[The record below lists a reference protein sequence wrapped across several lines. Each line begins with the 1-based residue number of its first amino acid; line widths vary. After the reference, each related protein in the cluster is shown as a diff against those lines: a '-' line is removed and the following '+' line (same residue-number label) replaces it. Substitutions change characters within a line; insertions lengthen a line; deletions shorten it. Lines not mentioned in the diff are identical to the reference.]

1 METISVARL
10 EESQYAF
17 IGLGTPGYAFIGLG
31 TPGLTQITQRQ
42 RNIIVNVCLKDYTG
56 ILHDSWTGG
65 SK

>member
-10 EESQYAF
+10 EESQ
-17 IGLGTPGYAFIGLG
+17 YAFIGLG